1 MIITQN
7 VFITYIIYDKSMIIF
22 HKSNFPWLVLWNIFI
37 FHILGIIIPT
47 DFHIFQRSWNHQAE
61 MFGVQSTYSCS
72 NHFTVNSKKT
82 LDQVNQAPIVDVV
95 FDKSHNSTTVDQFP
109 TFPNCGCLGYNP
121 PRFFDVSRGQ
131 PVWLPP
137 TVPVSERP
145 LPRGLWGGHWS
156 RPPFDQLFRQSL
168 HI

>member
-72 NHFTVNSKKT
+72 NHFTINSKKLLIKWIKLQLLMLCLINPT
-82 LDQVNQAPIVDVV
+82 IPQLLINSQHSPIVDVWGTIPAFFRRFSRPTCLV
-95 FDKSHNSTTVDQFP
+95 ASDSPCLRAAFASRPLGRSLISTTVW
-109 TFPNCGCLGYNP
+109 
-121 PRFFDVSRGQ
+121 
-131 PVWLPP
+131 PV
-137 TVPVSERP
+137 
-145 LPRGLWGGHWS
+145 
-156 RPPFDQLFRQSL
+156 
-168 HI
+168 I

>member
-1 MIITQN
+1 
-7 VFITYIIYDKSMIIF
+7 MIIF
-22 HKSNFPWLVLWNIFI
+22 HKSNVPWLVLWNIFI

-47 DFHIFQRSWNHQAE
+47 DFHIFQRGWNHQAE
-61 MFGVQSTYSCS
+61 MFVVQSTYCCS
-72 NHFTVNSKKT
+72 NYFTVNSKKLLIKWIKLQLLMLCLINPT
-82 LDQVNQAPIVDVV
+82 IPQ
-95 FDKSHNSTTVDQFP
+95 FHNSWSI
-109 TFPNCGCLGYNP
+109 PNIPQLWMFGVQS

-156 RPPFDQLFRQSL
+156 RPPIDQLFGQSL
-168 HI
+168 HIY